1 MPESAI
7 RQDSPAEVAGPI
19 LTPRT
24 ALPPALLILGVAAAN
39 LHFFYT
45 RGLINLY
52 GDAIAHMEGARR
64 ISDSLTPGWAELGSS
79 WLPLYHLLVAPL
91 AVNDHLWRTGLGGGI
106 VSTAAFAVA
115 ACFMFRLGAEMN
127 RNLAA
132 GWVALV
138 GFLFCANILAV
149 AATPLTEPLNIMWAV
164 LVVWELFR
172 FHQSGSTTT
181 LAAAGIAAFF
191 GTLTRYDGWFLIP
204 FATLFVLLARERGLA
219 QRIRDTVVFGALAAA
234 GPMLWVLHD
243 WHRYG
248 NPLEFYNGPYSAK
261 AIYAHQLLTT
271 GFHYPTEG
279 SFLLSARYYIEDA
292 KLVIGA
298 VSLELAVLGFAIWA
312 IDAHE
317 RPRRA
322 AVLLLLVPL
331 VFYIQSMASAA
342 VPIYVPTLFPH
353 TYYNLRY
360 GLEMLPAVAL
370 FPSFMISA
378 RLSRARRLIATAAV
392 IAILA
397 IQFAASVRGG
407 ADSIGNV
414 QESLE
419 NTPCRV
425 RSEQSLIDLLRNDY
439 KGGIILTANG
449 KHPCVM
455 PTLDIPYR
463 QTLTELNRR
472 YWEMLPSGRAAWP
485 AGSPPARLTWI
496 LRGEDDP
503 VDRLMNRY
511 PDLFSGFTLVADYR
525 FPKED
530 RLRVYR
536 KAQYRRH
543 LAGTQEWPPGW
554 RRYEEELSLYFAIVT
569 RPALQTRS

>member
-1 MPESAI
+1 MPESAS
-7 RQDSPAEVAGPI
+7 RQYSGATVVEPI
-19 LTPRT
+19 LTLRT
-24 ALPPALLILGVAAAN
+24 ALPPAVVILAVAAAS

-64 ISDSLTPGWAELGSS
+64 LSDSLTPGWAELGSS

-91 AVNDHLWRTGLGGGI
+91 AVNDHLWRTGLGGGL
-106 VSTAAFAVA
+106 VSATAFGVA
-115 ACFMFRLGAEMN
+115 SWFIFRLGAEMN
-127 RNLAA
+127 RNVAA
-132 GWVALV
+132 GWVALA
-138 GFLFCANILAV
+138 GFLLCANMLAV
-149 AATPLTEPLNIMWAV
+149 ASTPLTEPLNIMWAV
-164 LVVWELFR
+164 LVVWGLFR
-172 FHQSGSTTT
+172 FHQSGSLRM

-191 GTLTRYDGWFLIP
+191 GTLTRYDGWYLIP
-204 FATLFVLLARERGLA
+204 FAALFVLLARRCGLG
-219 QRIRDTVVFGALAAA
+219 QRIRDTVIFGALAAA
-234 GPMLWVLHD
+234 GPALWVLHD

-279 SFLLSARYYIEDA
+279 SFVLSARYYIEDA

-298 VSLELAVLGFAIWA
+298 LSLELAVLGFAVWA
-312 IDAHE
+312 IDARE
-317 RPRRA
+317 RSRRA
-322 AVLLLLVPL
+322 AALLFLVPL
-331 VFYIQSMASAA
+331 IFYVQSMASAA

-370 FPSFMISA
+370 FPSFLISS
-378 RLSRARRLIATAAV
+378 RLPRTRRLLAVAAV
-392 IAILA
+392 IAILGA
-397 IQFAASVRGG
+397 QFAASVRGG
-407 ADSIGNV
+407 ADNIGNV
-414 QESLE
+414 QESLQ

-425 RSEQSLIDLLRNDY
+425 RSELALMDLLRNDY

-455 PTLDIPYR
+455 PALDIPYR
-463 QTLTELNRR
+463 DTLTELNRR
-472 YWEMLPSGRAAWP
+472 YWDMLPLGPAGWP
-485 AGSPPARLTWI
+485 AGSPPAAITWI
-496 LRGEDDP
+496 IRGEDDA
-503 VDRLMNRY
+503 VDRLMQKY
-511 PDLFSGFTLVADYR
+511 PDLFSGFTLTADYR

-536 KAQYRRH
+536 K
-543 LAGTQEWPPGW
+543 TE
-554 RRYEEELSLYFAIVT
+554 
-569 RPALQTRS
+569 

>member
-1 MPESAI
+1 MPGSTPPRDSA
-7 RQDSPAEVAGPI
+7 AEVARPI
-19 LTPRT
+19 PAPGA
-24 ALPPALLILGVAAAN
+24 ALPAALAILAAAATS
-39 LHFFYT
+39 LHYFYT

-64 ISDSLTPGWAELGSS
+64 LSDSLTPGWAELGSS

-91 AVNDHLWRTGLGGGI
+91 AVNDHLWRTGLGGGL
-106 VSTAAFAVA
+106 VSAAAFAVA
-115 ACFMFRLGAEMN
+115 AWFVFRLGAEMN

-132 GWVALV
+132 GWVALA
-138 GFLFCANILAV
+138 GFLLCANMLAV
-149 AATPLTEPLNIMWAV
+149 ASTPLTEPLNIMWAV
-164 LVVWELFR
+164 LVVWCLFR
-172 FHQSGSTTT
+172 YQRSGSLAT
-181 LAAAGIAAFF
+181 LAAAGIAAFL

-204 FATLFVLLARERGLA
+204 FATLFVLLARERRLR
-219 QRIRDTVVFGALAAA
+219 QRIRDAVVFGALAAA
-234 GPMLWVLHD
+234 GPVLWVLHD

-248 NPLEFYNGPYSAK
+248 NPLEFYNGPYSAR

-279 SFLLSARYYIEDA
+279 SLVLSARYYIEDV
-292 KLVIGA
+292 KLVTGA
-298 VSLELAVLGFAIWA
+298 VSLEIAVLGFAIWA
-312 IDAHE
+312 IDARE

-322 AVLLLLVPL
+322 AALLFLVPL
-331 VFYIQSMASAA
+331 IFYVQSMASAA

-370 FPSFMISA
+370 FPSFLISA
-378 RLSRARRLIATAAV
+378 RLAHARRRLATAAV

-397 IQFAASVRGG
+397 IQFGASVRRG
-407 ADSIGNV
+407 AASIGNV
-414 QESLE
+414 QESLQ

-425 RSEQSLIDLLRNDY
+425 RSEQSLMDLLRTDY
-439 KGGIILTANG
+439 QGGIILTANG

-455 PTLDIPYR
+455 PSLDIPYR

-472 YWEMLPSGRAAWP
+472 YWDMLLLGRAGWP
-485 AGSPPARLTWI
+485 AGSPPARITWI
-496 LRGEDDP
+496 LRGEDDA
-503 VDRLMNRY
+503 VDRLMNQY
-511 PDLFSGFTLVADYR
+511 PNLFTGFTLVADYQ

-536 KAQYRRH
+536 NKK
-543 LAGTQEWPPGW
+543 
-554 RRYEEELSLYFAIVT
+554 
-569 RPALQTRS
+569 

>member
-1 MPESAI
+1 VPEPAS
-7 RQDSPAEVAGPI
+7 RQDSAATVVEPI
-19 LTPRT
+19 LTLRT
-24 ALPPALLILGVAAAN
+24 ALPPALVILAVAAAS

-64 ISDSLTPGWAELGSS
+64 LSDSLTPGWAELGSS

-91 AVNDHLWRTGLGGGI
+91 AVNDHLWRTGLGGGL
-106 VSTAAFAVA
+106 VSGAAFAIA
-115 ACFMFRLGAEMN
+115 AWFVFRLGAEMN
-127 RNLAA
+127 RNVAA

-138 GFLFCANILAV
+138 GFLLCANMLAV
-149 AATPLTEPLNIMWAV
+149 ASTPLTEPLNIMWAV
-164 LVVWELFR
+164 LVVWGLFR
-172 FHQSGSTTT
+172 FHQTGSLTT
-181 LAAAGIAAFF
+181 LAAAAIAALF
-191 GTLTRYDGWFLIP
+191 GALTRYDGWYLIP
-204 FATLFVLLARERGLA
+204 FAALFVLLAGRRGLG
-219 QRIRDTVVFGALAAA
+219 QRIRDTLVFGALAAA
-234 GPMLWVLHD
+234 GPVLWVLHD

-261 AIYAHQLLTT
+261 AIYAHQLLNT
-271 GFHYPTEG
+271 GFRYPTEG
-279 SFLLSARYYIEDA
+279 SFVLSTRYYIEDA

-298 VSLELAVLGFAIWA
+298 VSLELAVLGFAVWTV
-312 IDAHE
+312 DACE

-322 AVLLLLVPL
+322 AALLFLVPL
-331 VFYIQSMASAA
+331 VFYVQSMASAA
-342 VPIYVPTLFPH
+342 VPIYLPTLFPH

-370 FPSFMISA
+370 FPSFLISA
-378 RLSRARRLIATAAV
+378 RLARARRLLATAAV

-397 IQFAASVRGG
+397 IQFAASIRGG
-407 ADSIGNV
+407 ADNIGNV
-414 QESLE
+414 QESLQ

-425 RSEQSLIDLLRNDY
+425 RSEQLLTELLRKNY

-455 PTLDIPYR
+455 PSLDIPYR

-472 YWEMLPSGRAAWP
+472 YWDMLPLGPAEWP
-485 AGSPPARLTWI
+485 EGSPPAAMTWI
-496 LRGEDDP
+496 IRGEDDA
-503 VDRLMNRY
+503 VDRLMQKY
-511 PDLFSGFTLVADYR
+511 PDPFSGFILVADYR

-536 KAQYRRH
+536 KA
-543 LAGTQEWPPGW
+543 E
-554 RRYEEELSLYFAIVT
+554 
-569 RPALQTRS
+569 